1 MRRPHE
7 INFVTAAVDPVIN
20 EIVRDQSDEPDPDR
34 IGGQRADAQIF
45 KGPNVNP
52 ESEHS
57 DENSRHLTQNPEVET
72 RDGIGNVVRRD
83 AATMCD
89 PGLEQDRGHK
99 YGDGVNDGIHVETI
113 TGSDLAQRKGQ
124 PRYEGSSNLR

>member
-1 MRRPHE
+1 
-7 INFVTAAVDPVIN
+7 
-20 EIVRDQSDEPDPDR
+20 
-34 IGGQRADAQIF
+34 
-45 KGPNVNP
+45 
-52 ESEHS
+52 
-57 DENSRHLTQNPEVET
+57 
-72 RDGIGNVVRRD
+72 
-83 AATMCD
+83 MCD